1 MNIVSLNKRQIE
13 ATTDICRRY
22 AVLCGGSNHWMSA
35 TFKMARNTN
44 ALSIDMEKQYEEY
57 PAPDVT
63 TSQYVSTMTHF
74 YRGELGRMM
83 EWRRRFDATAN
94 WAIVGT
100 GSLFAFAVRN
110 ADMLNEAML
119 INLIVLGFFSFI
131 EARRYRF
138 YDAFRAR
145 VRMLE
150 VHFIAPTLIGGE
162 RRPLEGE
169 WRTHLV
175 EDLIMPS
182 SKCTFAFALGRRF
195 RHIYGALH
203 LFVLFGWGAL
213 ASFDARSLGGW
224 VNSFELGRMAGWMV
238 LMLVALYFSGLVI
251 AIVRSGALGAES
263 GEVRRYQRG
272 VQWSSLLSEKD

>member
-1 MNIVSLNKRQIE
+1 
-13 ATTDICRRY
+13 
-22 AVLCGGSNHWMSA
+22 
-35 TFKMARNTN
+35 
-44 ALSIDMEKQYEEY
+44 MEKEISQV

-63 TSQYVSTMTHF
+63 SPAYVATLTHF

-110 ADMLNEAML
+110 PDMLNEAML
-119 INLIVLGFFSFI
+119 INLFVLGFFSFI

-162 RRPLEGE
+162 RRPLEGP
-169 WRTHLV
+169 WRNHLV
-175 EDLIMPS
+175 EDLILPS
-182 SKCTFAFALGRRF
+182 FKCSFAYALGRRF

-203 LFVLFGWGAL
+203 LFVLSGWGVL
-213 ASFDARSLGGW
+213 LSFDIGTFQEW
-224 VNSFELGRMAGWMV
+224 VAAFGLGRVSGWMILGLV
-238 LMLVALYFSGLVI
+238 LAYVSGLLIV
-251 AIVRSGALGAES
+251 IVRSGALGAQS
-263 GEVRRYQRG
+263 GEVRRYKRG
-272 VQWSSLLSEKD
+272 DRWSTLLSDTDKAAAAPKSTRIERPE

>member
-1 MNIVSLNKRQIE
+1 
-13 ATTDICRRY
+13 
-22 AVLCGGSNHWMSA
+22 
-35 TFKMARNTN
+35 
-44 ALSIDMEKQYEEY
+44 MEKKLDDY
-57 PAPDVT
+57 PAPDATAPHFVGT
-63 TSQYVSTMTHF
+63 ITHF

-119 INLIVLGFFSFI
+119 INLVVLGFFSFI

-150 VHFIAPTLIGGE
+150 VHFIAPTFIGGE
-162 RRPLEGE
+162 RRPLDGD
-169 WRTHLV
+169 WRPHLIN
-175 EDLIMPS
+175 DLITPS
-182 SKCTFAFALGRRF
+182 FKCTFAFALGRRF

-203 LFVLFGWGAL
+203 LFVLLGWGAL
-213 ASFDARSLGGW
+213 ASFDSHTLEAW
-224 VNSFELGRMAGWMV
+224 VESFALGRVPGWLV
-238 LMLVALYFSGLVI
+238 LALVSVYVLSLVVV
-251 AIVRSGALGAES
+251 IVRSGALGAES

-272 VQWSSLLSEKD
+272 ARWSSL

>member
-1 MNIVSLNKRQIE
+1 
-13 ATTDICRRY
+13 
-22 AVLCGGSNHWMSA
+22 
-35 TFKMARNTN
+35 
-44 ALSIDMEKQYEEY
+44 MEKPLVEN
-57 PAPDVT
+57 PAVDET
-63 TSQYVSTMTHF
+63 ASHYVGTMTHF

-94 WAIVGT
+94 WAIIGT

-110 ADMLNEAML
+110 ADMLNQAML

-175 EDLIMPS
+175 EDLITPS
-182 SKCTFAFALGRRF
+182 FKCTFAFALGRRF

-203 LFVLFGWGAL
+203 LFVIIGWGAL
-213 ASFDARSLGGW
+213 ASFEVRSFGGW
-224 VNSFELGRMAGWMV
+224 VDAFSVGGLAGLTV
-238 LMLVALYFSGLVI
+238 LLLVSLYVAAL
-251 AIVRSGALGAES
+251 AIVILRSGALGAKS

-272 VQWSSLLSEKD
+272 VRWDSLVSDSE

>member
-1 MNIVSLNKRQIE
+1 MSSVGVNFYLRDPSFSL
-13 ATTDICRRY
+13 
-22 AVLCGGSNHWMSA
+22 
-35 TFKMARNTN
+35 
-44 ALSIDMEKQYEEY
+44 IDMEKKADEY
-57 PAPDVT
+57 PAPDA
-63 TSQYVSTMTHF
+63 TSPHFVGTMTHF

-94 WAIVGT
+94 WAIIGT

-119 INLIVLGFFSFI
+119 INLVVLGFFSFI

-162 RRPLEGE
+162 RRPLDGD
-169 WRTHLV
+169 WRPHLIN
-175 EDLIMPS
+175 DLITPTF
-182 SKCTFAFALGRRF
+182 KCSFAFALGRRF

-213 ASFDARSLGGW
+213 ASFNTTTFDLWVAAFGIGRLPGW
-224 VNSFELGRMAGWMV
+224 VV
-238 LMLVALYFSGLVI
+238 LTFVIIYVLSLVVV
-251 AIVRSGALGAES
+251 IVRSGALGAES

-272 VQWSSLLSEKD
+272 ARWSTL

>member
-1 MNIVSLNKRQIE
+1 
-13 ATTDICRRY
+13 
-22 AVLCGGSNHWMSA
+22 
-35 TFKMARNTN
+35 
-44 ALSIDMEKQYEEY
+44 MEMENRTEEY

-63 TSQYVSTMTHF
+63 SSHYVSTMTHF

-94 WAIVGT
+94 WAIIGT
-100 GSLFAFAVRN
+100 GSLLAFAVSN
-110 ADMLNEAML
+110 AEMLNEAMM

-162 RRPLEGE
+162 RRPLEGQ

-182 SKCTFAFALGRRF
+182 TKCTFAFALGRRF

-213 ASFDARSLGGW
+213 ASFEATSLEEW
-224 VNSFELGRMAGWMV
+224 IRSFEVGRVPGWAI
-238 LMLVALYFSGLVI
+238 LLLVAVYIAALTI

-263 GEVRRYQRG
+263 GEVRRPQRG
-272 VQWSSLLSEKD
+272 VRWNSMLSHGD

>member
-1 MNIVSLNKRQIE
+1 MNKNV
-13 ATTDICRRY
+13 
-22 AVLCGGSNHWMSA
+22 
-35 TFKMARNTN
+35 
-44 ALSIDMEKQYEEY
+44 EEY
-57 PAPDVT
+57 PVPDAT
-63 TSQYVSTMTHF
+63 ASHYVGTLTHF

-94 WAIVGT
+94 WAIIGT

-162 RRPLEGE
+162 RRPLDGE
-169 WRTHLV
+169 WRPHLV
-175 EDLIMPS
+175 EDLITPS
-182 SKCTFAFALGRRF
+182 FKCTFAFALGRRF

-203 LFVLFGWGAL
+203 LFVIIGWSAL
-213 ASFDARSLGGW
+213 ASFEARSLGGW
-224 VNSFELGRMAGWMV
+224 VDAFSVGPMAGWLV
-238 LMLVALYFSGLVI
+238 LLLVSLYISALLVAI
-251 AIVRSGALGAES
+251 IRSGALGAES

-272 VQWSSLLSEKD
+272 VRWNSMLSDSD

>member
-1 MNIVSLNKRQIE
+1 
-13 ATTDICRRY
+13 
-22 AVLCGGSNHWMSA
+22 
-35 TFKMARNTN
+35 
-44 ALSIDMEKQYEEY
+44 MEKDVSQVT
-57 PAPDVT
+57 APDVT
-63 TSQYVSTMTHF
+63 SSAYVATLTHF

-119 INLIVLGFFSFI
+119 INLFVLGFFSFI

-162 RRPLEGE
+162 RRPLEGP
-169 WRTHLV
+169 WRDHLV
-175 EDLIMPS
+175 EDLILPS
-182 SKCTFAFALGRRF
+182 FKCSFAYALGRRF

-203 LFVLFGWGAL
+203 LLVLTGWAVL
-213 ASFDARSLGGW
+213 VSFDVNTFQEW
-224 VNSFELGRMAGWMV
+224 VAAFGLGRVPGWTILGLV
-238 LMLVALYFSGLVI
+238 LVYVSGLVI
-251 AIVRSGALGAES
+251 AIVRSGALGAQS
-263 GEVRRYQRG
+263 GEVRRYRRG
-272 VQWSSLLSEKD
+272 DRWNTLLSDTDEPAAEPKSRPAERME

>member
-1 MNIVSLNKRQIE
+1 
-13 ATTDICRRY
+13 
-22 AVLCGGSNHWMSA
+22 
-35 TFKMARNTN
+35 
-44 ALSIDMEKQYEEY
+44 MEKDVPQV
-57 PAPDVT
+57 PPPDA
-63 TSQYVSTMTHF
+63 TSSAYVATLTHF

-119 INLIVLGFFSFI
+119 INLFVLGFFSFI

-150 VHFIAPTLIGGE
+150 VHFIAPALIGGE
-162 RRPLEGE
+162 RRPLKGT
-169 WRTHLV
+169 WRDHLV
-175 EDLIMPS
+175 EDLILPS
-182 SKCTFAFALGRRF
+182 FKCSFAYALGRRF

-203 LFVLFGWGAL
+203 LLVLMGWGVL
-213 ASFDARSLGGW
+213 VSFEVGGVGGW
-224 VNSFELGRMAGWMV
+224 VAAFAVGGVPGWLILALV
-238 LMLVALYFSGLVI
+238 LLYVSGLTI

-263 GEVRRYQRG
+263 GEVRRYRRADR
-272 VQWSSLLSEKD
+272 WNTLHSERAPTSDEARSKRSR